1 MTPSEKVAYL
11 RGLAE
16 GLGVE
21 DGSREGKLLNAIID
35 VLTDLA
41 HELDEVNEK
50 VDSVGED
57 IDGLYDE
64 VDELSEYFIDEDDDE
79 DEDENDYWDD
89 GDPVFYEVTCPAC
102 ENTITIDEDVL
113 LTGAISCPN
122 CGETLE
128 FDFDSIEDI
137 NDDADGSEEE

>member
-21 DGSREGKLLNAIID
+21 ESSREGKLLNAIID
-35 VLTDLA
+35 VLTDMA
-41 HELDEVNEK
+41 HGLDEVNEK

-57 IDGLYDE
+57 IDELYDE
-64 VDELSEYFIDEDDDE
+64 MDELSQYFTVEDDEDDEE
-79 DEDENDYWDD
+79 DDYWDD
-89 GDPVFYEVTCPAC
+89 GEPVFYEVTCPAC

-137 NDDADGSEEE
+137 DDDADGSEED